1 MNEKTMQ
8 IEMPSEASPTPA
20 SPTLTSLNSRAS
32 ILAVGTELTTGQI
45 TNRNAATISERLVQL
60 GIEVVLHET
69 VPDDRDAIK
78 QALERCWATSR
89 LVFVC
94 GGLGPTTDDFTRD
107 VIADWLK
114 CPLEYYEPSWIKIQ
128 ERLKKF
134 GIPVAPS
141 NEQQAYYPQG
151 ADVLKNA
158 QGTADGFSCR
168 IQRDQNMGRMWV
180 LPGPPREID
189 AIWQDNDL
197 TALIKK
203 ELPEGIEPLKLFTWE
218 CLGKSEAEL
227 GEITEA
233 AIQGSGLQT
242 GYRAH
247 RPYVEVKLWVPESKI
262 SENQTWID
270 KLDAAIATWTVAR
283 NGEDLGKQLVA
294 LLKRAEA
301 IDIVDSCSA
310 GFLMERLG
318 PIFRSEEG
326 QEVAKNLTVA
336 MEWQSTE
343 SPGAWIS
350 KVLSEA
356 DDSVLTLAIAGITPT
371 GEWAMGL
378 RENGRSLQKV
388 LQSPWKD
395 AALME
400 RSRTYIV
407 EFALKKWRDW
417 LNQSSH

>member
-1 MNEKTMQ
+1 MSDKTMQ
-8 IEMPSEASPTPA
+8 IDAPSVA
-20 SPTLTSLNSRAS
+20 SPTLASLNSRAS
-32 ILAVGTELTTGQI
+32 ILAIGTELTTGQI
-45 TNRNAATISERLVQL
+45 TNRNAASISERLVHL
-60 GIEVVLHET
+60 GVEVVLHET
-69 VPDDRDAIK
+69 VADDREAIS
-78 QALERCWATSR
+78 QALNRCWEASR
-89 LVFVC
+89 LIFVC

-114 CPLEYYEPSWIKIQ
+114 CPLEYHEPSWIKIQ
-128 ERLKKF
+128 ERLKSF

-151 ADVLKNA
+151 ASVLKNA

-168 IQRDQNMGRMWV
+168 IQRDQNAGLMWV

-197 TALIKK
+197 NALIRN
-203 ELPEGIEPLKLFTWE
+203 ELPEGVEAKKLFSWQ

-233 AIQGSGLQT
+233 IVKGSGLQT

-247 RPYVEVKLWVPESKI
+247 RPYVEVKLWIPESQVAA
-262 SENQTWID
+262 NQTWID
-270 KLDAAIATWTVAR
+270 KLDIAISPWTATKH
-283 NGEDLGKQLVA
+283 GEDLGHQLVS

-301 IDIVDSCSA
+301 VDIVDSCSA

-318 PIFRSEEG
+318 PILRSETG
-326 QEVAKNLTVA
+326 HEVAQNLTVA

-343 SPGAWIS
+343 SPGTWVS
-350 KVLSEA
+350 KVLNEA
-356 DDSVLTLAIAGITPT
+356 DDSVLTLAIAGISPT
-371 GEWAMGL
+371 GEWALGL

-388 LQSPWKD
+388 LQSPWKEV
-395 AALME
+395 ALME
-400 RSRTYIV
+400 RSRTYAV
-407 EFALKKWRDW
+407 EFAIKKWRDW
-417 LNQSSH
+417 LNQSVS